1 MLARA
6 FGLGGRSRAS
16 SFERHILSMAFLGNH
31 AVNRINLHYGVYA
44 LATASGG
51 TFLLVFLLRVGL
63 SAQEA
68 LLTSVA
74 FVAGR
79 FAVRPFVLP
88 LAKRFG
94 LKAMVIFGTF
104 MLALQY
110 PLSAAISGLDWA
122 LFARNAVA
130 AIGEAF
136 YWTCFHA
143 YFASLGD
150 AEHRGHQIGAREA
163 LAQGIAIVAPLVGA
177 WGLDSFGPEWM
188 FPAVG
193 IVQALAVLPLLGLPD
208 VAVKR
213 EAPGAFR
220 GAWAGA
226 LIFVVHGWFT
236 AGFIV
241 VWQVALFVALGSS
254 FSAYGGAMA
263 LAALAGAAGGLLLGK
278 RLDGG
283 HGAYAVL
290 FVFAA
295 MIAATVARAAS
306 LGSPEAAVAANAL
319 GVFAMCFYVP
329 TLMTAVYN
337 LSKVSPCSLRFHM
350 AAEGAWDVGYCAAV
364 MVCIAFLAGGLA
376 IGAGVLLAAP
386 ALAVL
391 GVMLRRY
398 FGRALPV

>member
-1 MLARA
+1 
-6 FGLGGRSRAS
+6 
-16 SFERHILSMAFLGNH
+16 MAFLGNH

-208 VAVKR
+208 VAVTR

-319 GVFAMCFYVP
+319 GVFSMCFYVP

>member
-1 MLARA
+1 
-6 FGLGGRSRAS
+6 
-16 SFERHILSMAFLGNH
+16 MAFLGNH

-68 LLTSVA
+68 LFTSVA

-163 LAQGIAIVAPLVGA
+163 LAQGIAIVAPLLGA

-213 EAPGAFR
+213 EAPRAFR

>member
-1 MLARA
+1 
-6 FGLGGRSRAS
+6 
-16 SFERHILSMAFLGNH
+16 MAFLGNH

-319 GVFAMCFYVP
+319 GVFSMCFYVP

>member
-1 MLARA
+1 
-6 FGLGGRSRAS
+6 
-16 SFERHILSMAFLGNH
+16 MAFLGNH

-213 EAPGAFR
+213 EAPRAFR

>member
-1 MLARA
+1 
-6 FGLGGRSRAS
+6 
-16 SFERHILSMAFLGNH
+16 MAFLGNH

-163 LAQGIAIVAPLVGA
+163 LAQGIAIVAPLLGA

-213 EAPGAFR
+213 EAPRAFR

>member
-1 MLARA
+1 
-6 FGLGGRSRAS
+6 
-16 SFERHILSMAFLGNH
+16 MAFLGNH

>member
-1 MLARA
+1 
-6 FGLGGRSRAS
+6 
-16 SFERHILSMAFLGNH
+16 MAFLGNH

-290 FVFAA
+290 VVFAA

-319 GVFAMCFYVP
+319 GVFSMCFYVP

>member
-1 MLARA
+1 
-6 FGLGGRSRAS
+6 
-16 SFERHILSMAFLGNH
+16 MAFLGNH

-213 EAPGAFR
+213 EAPRAFR

-319 GVFAMCFYVP
+319 GVFSMCFYVP

>member
-1 MLARA
+1 
-6 FGLGGRSRAS
+6 
-16 SFERHILSMAFLGNH
+16 MAFLGNH

-74 FVAGR
+74 FVARR

>member
-1 MLARA
+1 
-6 FGLGGRSRAS
+6 
-16 SFERHILSMAFLGNH
+16 MAFLGNH

-193 IVQALAVLPLLGLPD
+193 IVQALAVLPFLGLPD
-208 VAVKR
+208 VAVKG
-213 EAPGAFR
+213 EAPRAFR

>member
-1 MLARA
+1 
-6 FGLGGRSRAS
+6 
-16 SFERHILSMAFLGNH
+16 MAFLGNS
-31 AVNRINLHYGVYA
+31 AVNRINLHYGIYA

-63 SAQEA
+63 TAPEA

-110 PLSAAISGLDWA
+110 PLSAGVSGLDWA

-150 AEHRGHQIGAREA
+150 SEHRGHQIGAREA
-163 LAQGIAIVAPLVGA
+163 LAQGIAIVAPLLGA
-177 WGLDSFGPEWM
+177 WALESFGPQWM

-193 IVQALAVLPLLGLPD
+193 IVQALAILPLLGLPD

-220 GAWAGA
+220 GARAGA

-241 VWQVALFVALGSS
+241 VWQVGLFVALGTS

-290 FVFAA
+290 FVFGG
-295 MIAATVARAAS
+295 MIAATVVRAAS
-306 LGSPEAAVAANAL
+306 LGSPEAAVAANAF

-350 AAEGAWDVGYCAAV
+350 AAEGAWDIGYCAAV
-364 MVCIAFLAGGLA
+364 LLCVAFLAGGLA
-376 IGAGVLLAAP
+376 IGTGVLLAVP
-386 ALAVL
+386 ALAAL

-398 FGRALPV
+398 FVRALPV

>member
-1 MLARA
+1 
-6 FGLGGRSRAS
+6 
-16 SFERHILSMAFLGNH
+16 MAFLGNH

-150 AEHRGHQIGAREA
+150 AEHRGHQVGAREA

>member
-1 MLARA
+1 
-6 FGLGGRSRAS
+6 
-16 SFERHILSMAFLGNH
+16 MAFLGNH

-51 TFLLVFLLRVGL
+51 AFLLVFLLRVGL
-63 SAQEA
+63 TAQEA

-79 FAVRPFVLP
+79 FVVRPFVLP

-110 PLSAAISGLDWA
+110 PLSAAVSGLDWA

-163 LAQGIAIVAPLVGA
+163 LAQGIAIVAPLLGA

-193 IVQALAVLPLLGLPD
+193 IVQALAILPLLGLPD

-220 GAWAGA
+220 GARAGA
-226 LIFVVHGWFT
+226 FIFVVHGWFT

-241 VWQVALFVALGSS
+241 VWQVALFVALGAS

-306 LGSPEAAVAANAL
+306 LGWPEAAVAANAF

-337 LSKVSPCSLRFHM
+337 LSKLSPCSLRFHM

-364 MVCIAFLAGGLA
+364 LVCVAFLAGGLA

-386 ALAVL
+386 ALVVL

-398 FGRALPV
+398 FGRVLPV

>member
-1 MLARA
+1 
-6 FGLGGRSRAS
+6 
-16 SFERHILSMAFLGNH
+16 MAFLGNR
-31 AVNRINLHYGVYA
+31 AVNRINLHYGIYA

-63 SAQEA
+63 TPSEV

-74 FVAGR
+74 FVLGR
-79 FAVRPFVLP
+79 FAARPFVLP

-110 PLSAAISGLDWA
+110 PLSAEVSGLDWA

-163 LAQGIAIVAPLVGA
+163 LVQGIGIVAPLLGA
-177 WGLDSFGPEWM
+177 WALESLGPHWM
-188 FPAVG
+188 FTAVG
-193 IVQALAVLPLLGLPD
+193 IVQALAILPLLGLPD

-220 GAWAGA
+220 GARDGA
-226 LIFVVHGWFT
+226 AIFVVHGWFT

-241 VWQVALFVALGSS
+241 VWQVALFMALGQS
-254 FSAYGGAMA
+254 FSAYGGAVA
-263 LAALAGAAGGLLLGK
+263 LAAVAGAAGGLLLGK

-283 HGAYAVL
+283 HGAYAVV
-290 FVFAA
+290 FVFGA
-295 MIAATVARAAS
+295 MVAATVARAAR

-350 AAEGAWDVGYCAAV
+350 AAEGAWDVGYCGAMLV
-364 MVCIAFLAGGLA
+364 TVAFLAGGFA
-376 IGAGVLLAAP
+376 ISTGVLLAVP
-386 ALAVL
+386 ALAVIGL
-391 GVMLRRY
+391 MLRRY
-398 FGRALPV
+398 FVRALPV

>member
-1 MLARA
+1 
-6 FGLGGRSRAS
+6 
-16 SFERHILSMAFLGNH
+16 MAFLGNH

-319 GVFAMCFYVP
+319 GVFSMCFYVP

-350 AAEGAWDVGYCAAV
+350 AAEGAWDAGYCAAV